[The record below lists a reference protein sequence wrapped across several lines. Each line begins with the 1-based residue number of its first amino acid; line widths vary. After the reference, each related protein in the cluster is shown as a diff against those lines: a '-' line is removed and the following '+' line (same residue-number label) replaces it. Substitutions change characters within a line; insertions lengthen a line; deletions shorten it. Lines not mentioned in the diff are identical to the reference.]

1 MKKFLLTIA
10 VVFMVGFSA
19 SAQGHDGFI
28 MGGNSGDRLGED
40 NTTLPGLPHGG
51 IGAYDNDQPAPLGG
65 GLLVLTA
72 LGVGYAMAQK
82 RKND

>member
-19 SAQGHDGFI
+19 GAQGHDGFI

-40 NTTLPGLPHGG
+40 NTTLPRLPQGG
-51 IGAYDNDQPAPLGG
+51 VGAQYGDQPAPLGG
-65 GLLVLTA
+65 GLLILTA
-72 LGVGYAMAQK
+72 LGAGYAFSRK
-82 RKND
+82 REK